1 MRTKIESNKRVNITR
16 GICKIELNAE
26 GEKPYLSV
34 YESCENWCTEPT
46 TIHFEDIDDMKQFLS
61 HLHELS
67 TKINA
72 DKI

>member
-1 MRTKIESNKRVNITR
+1 MRTTRKSNKRVNITR
-16 GICKIELNAE
+16 GLCKIELNAE
-26 GEKPYLSV
+26 GEKPYLSI

-46 TIHFEDIDDMKQFLS
+46 TIHFEDIDDMNQFLS

-72 DKI
+72 DKM

>member
-1 MRTKIESNKRVNITR
+1 MRTTKKSNKRVNITR
-16 GICKIELNAE
+16 GLCKIELNAE
-26 GEKPYLSV
+26 GEKPYMSV
-34 YESCENWCTEPT
+34 YESCENWCTEPA
-46 TIHFEDIDDMKQFLS
+46 TIHFDDIDDMKQFLS